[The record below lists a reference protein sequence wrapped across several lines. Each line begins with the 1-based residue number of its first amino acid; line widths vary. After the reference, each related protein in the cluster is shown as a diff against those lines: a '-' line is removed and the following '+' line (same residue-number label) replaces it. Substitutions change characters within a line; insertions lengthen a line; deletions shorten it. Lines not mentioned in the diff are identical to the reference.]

1 MKVDQSMITGESDP
15 IEVQL
20 EAADPDVLEAKNVI
34 FNGSLVVDGYGIG
47 MAIRTGDATLIGGT
61 TICIFITS
69 ESKSSKSFRYGQVN
83 R

>member
-34 FNGSLVVDGYGIG
+34 FNGSLVVDGQGIG
-47 MAIRTGDATLIGGT
+47 MAIRTGDATLIGGN
-61 TICIFITS
+61 TICIFIINAS
-69 ESKSSKSFRYGQVN
+69 EPKSFRYGQVN